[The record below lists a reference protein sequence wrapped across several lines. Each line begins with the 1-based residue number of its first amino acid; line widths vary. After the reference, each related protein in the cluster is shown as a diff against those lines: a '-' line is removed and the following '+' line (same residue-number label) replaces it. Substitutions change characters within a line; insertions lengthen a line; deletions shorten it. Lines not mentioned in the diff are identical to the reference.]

1 MYKVGVGSMPSRLL
15 ASPFETLA
23 GNGKVKKLTNIF
35 RGVETTNQ
43 TRFTIKSRARSRLAE
58 CCRGS
63 TSKDWLDCAE
73 KKGHDSTVGFSDLQ
87 PRRLFEEKSAL
98 IA

>member
-73 KKGHDSTVGFSDLQ
+73 KRDMTLRWVFQTFNQEDFLK
-87 PRRLFEEKSAL
+87 KKAL
-98 IA
+98 